1 MHIHFNSAAAA
12 AQERI
17 TSVPTANSDWPTEQP
32 AVSQLTRRDDID
44 VASRRTQL
52 TLWANFV
59 VQVLLLPIDRPLK
72 TKKIMRE
79 EKEECVMMNKIF
91 TSFTCSLRP
100 KLVKVFQ
107 CLIGLGFRSWC
118 RLHSTQ
124 ALFIVL

>member
-1 MHIHFNSAAAA
+1 MFKSSTSGVVVVVMAGVVVVCAAAAAAA

-72 TKKIMRE
+72 TKKIMG
-79 EKEECVMMNKIF
+79 EKKKKNV
-91 TSFTCSLRP
+91 
-100 KLVKVFQ
+100 
-107 CLIGLGFRSWC
+107 
-118 RLHSTQ
+118 
-124 ALFIVL
+124 